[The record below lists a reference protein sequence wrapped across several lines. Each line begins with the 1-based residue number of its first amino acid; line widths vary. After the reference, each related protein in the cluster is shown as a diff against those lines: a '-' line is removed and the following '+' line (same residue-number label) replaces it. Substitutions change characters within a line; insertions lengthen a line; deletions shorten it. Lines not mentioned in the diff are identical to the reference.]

1 MGGKHGLPN
10 HHAGIKFASLRLLC
24 RRPESVSSV
33 PQTIFS
39 SKSRAVR
46 LTPSLAKKRWFVL
59 LFILSLLFACVPAEK
74 WNTFTVVYFDTVCE
88 IKIFSSSTQ
97 LLSAKKEIHRIFSEI
112 ETLFSPGAEDY
123 TSPEVNQ
130 LFQKSLVVHH
140 DSAGDFDISVYP
152 LKQLWGFTDRSY
164 RVPSAEEIQHILKL
178 VGMNIIK
185 QEGNRL
191 ILPSG
196 MKLDWGGIA
205 KGYGIDRA
213 AHSLKTLGIDRGF
226 INAGGDL
233 FCWGTNP
240 DNQPWHIGIKHPRTD
255 GFAGVLSLTNIGT
268 ATTGDYQRYFIR
280 DGIRY
285 HHIFNPHTG
294 FPASGK
300 QSVTVIGPDTTIC
313 DALAT
318 ALFVSS
324 HPETILNQYADYGA
338 IIIDAGGRLVQ
349 LGREYSFKPLH

>member
-1 MGGKHGLPN
+1 M
-10 HHAGIKFASLRLLC
+10 
-24 RRPESVSSV
+24 
-33 PQTIFS
+33 
-39 SKSRAVR
+39 KST
-46 LTPSLAKKRWFVL
+46 LSLAKKRWFVSFTLLLL
-59 LFILSLLFACVPAEK
+59 LFSCAPAEK
-74 WNTFTVVYFDTVCE
+74 WNTSTVVYFDTVCE
-88 IKIFSSSTQ
+88 IKVFSSSTQ
-97 LLSAKKEIHRIFSEI
+97 FQAAKKELHRVFSEI

-123 TSPEVNQ
+123 TSPEVIQ
-130 LFQKSLVVHH
+130 LFKRALAVYQS
-140 DSAGDFDISVYP
+140 SSGDFDISVYP
-152 LKQLWGFTDRSY
+152 LKELWGFTDRSY
-164 RVPSAEEIQHILKL
+164 RIPSVEEIQHILEHI
-178 VGMNIIK
+178 GMKTIK
-185 QEGNRL
+185 QEGNNL

-196 MKLDWGGIA
+196 MRLDWGGIA

-213 AHSLKTLGIDRGF
+213 AQSLKTMGIHRGF

-240 DNQPWHIGIKHPRTD
+240 DNQPWQIGIKHPRKE
-255 GFAGVLSLTNIGT
+255 GYAGVLSLTNIGT

-324 HPETILNQYADYGA
+324 HPENILTQYADYGA
-338 IIIDAGGRLVQ
+338 IIIDSGGRLVR
-349 LGREYSFKPLH
+349 LGREYSFRTLH